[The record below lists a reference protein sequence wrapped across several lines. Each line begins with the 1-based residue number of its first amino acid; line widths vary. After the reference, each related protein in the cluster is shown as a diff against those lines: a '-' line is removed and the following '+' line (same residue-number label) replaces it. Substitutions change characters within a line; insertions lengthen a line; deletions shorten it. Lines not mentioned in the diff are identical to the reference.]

1 MTPRLAVM
9 SAMIA
14 VSSVS
19 CGGSGDGDEPRDPS
33 QSIVAGAKVDT
44 VRTAPFTES
53 IGATGNVQARAGH
66 SAALAA
72 PGPTRVVRVLVSL
85 GQRVNAGQPLVDL
98 DDAAFRAQLNSAE
111 AAFAGAE
118 RTYERAQRLNQ
129 EGIAPRKDVETASV
143 EVARTRSDL
152 VSARRMLELATLR
165 SPIGG
170 VVTRLVAAIGSPA
183 DVTQPLVEV
192 VDPSAL
198 DILFNVTPAEAGRVR
213 PGNKVALAAGQSASG
228 EPLGIGTV
236 ADVSS
241 AIDSVTRTV
250 AVRVTVPAARRTL
263 RVGETVFGQI
273 AVATHPDAVVVPIVA
288 LVPDGEN
295 FKVFVVDAAG
305 IAHSR
310 SVVVGAKTDSLAEI
324 RSGLARGERIVT
336 YGAYG
341 VDDSSKVVA
350 KP

>member
-1 MTPRLAVM
+1 MNAQRAGLVIAMCLA
-9 SAMIA
+9 A
-14 VSSVS
+14 
-19 CGGSGDGDEPRDPS
+19 CGRSGDGDEPREPA
-33 QSIVAGAKVDT
+33 QGVVAGAKVE
-44 VRTAPFTES
+44 VVHTAPFTET
-53 IGATGNVQARAGH
+53 IGAIGSVQARAGH

-72 PGPTRVVRVLVSL
+72 PSPTRVTRVLVSM
-85 GQRVNAGQPLVDL
+85 GQRVNVGQPLVEL
-98 DDAAFRAQLNSAE
+98 DAAAFRAQLNSAE
-111 AAFAGAE
+111 AAFASAE
-118 RTYERAQRLNQ
+118 RAFERAQRLNQ
-129 EGIAPRKDVETASV
+129 EGIAPRKDVEAANA
-143 EVARTRSDL
+143 ELARARSDL
-152 VSARRMLELATLR
+152 VSARRQLELATIR
-165 SPIGG
+165 SPLSG

-198 DILFNVTPAEAGRVR
+198 DILLSVTPTQAGRVR
-213 PGNKVALAAGQSASG
+213 TGNKVTLAAGQNAAG

-241 AIDSVTRTV
+241 AIDTVTRSV
-250 AVRVTVPAARRTL
+250 GVRVTMPAARRPL

-273 AVATHPDAVVVPIVA
+273 GVAMRPSAVVVPIVA

-310 SVVVGAKTDSLAEI
+310 SVEVGAKTDSLAEI
-324 RSGLARGERIVT
+324 RNGLAAGERVVT

-341 VDDSSKVVA
+341 VDDSAKVVV